1 MAIGD
6 ELDAAARRRFAHTE
20 PDRRA
25 ALRALAIAQALDGTR
40 LAAAARGVGR
50 ARQALRAAVVRDNAE
65 GLAGLHDRARLRRRE
80 TLDAG
85 CWAAGGTAGL
95 GAARGGAG
103 GGGDQQRPPARH
115 RRPHRGVLGCLLHAV
130 CAVAAAAAHGA
141 VLAESQARAGQGQH
155 RSARAIS
162 KPSPPRWPRPPPPI
176 LARCSRSGATQK
188 GRTGHRWFTRG
199 EPPPGRCG
207 KRFLSTDLVAAVRPG
222 SDDAF
227 ALALLLDQ
235 AGWHGTAALRV
246 PDNVTLLPLPSY
258 SPELNPVERVWL
270 YLRERV
276 LSFRLYQDEQ
286 AIVDA
291 LCAAWNALRAE
302 TGRLTTL
309 TSYPWIIRALD
320 QLSNRV
326 NEYNSQ
332 ERS

>member
-1 MAIGD
+1 M
-6 ELDAAARRRFAHTE
+6 
-20 PDRRA
+20 
-25 ALRALAIAQALDGTR
+25 
-40 LAAAARGVGR
+40 
-50 ARQALRAAVVRDNAE
+50 RQ
-65 GLAGLHDRARLRRRE
+65 H
-80 TLDAG
+80 
-85 CWAAGGTAGL
+85 
-95 GAARGGAG
+95 G
-103 GGGDQQRPPARH
+103 GGSHTPSLTGE
-115 RRPHRGVLGCLLHAV
+115 RRC
-130 CAVAAAAAHGA
+130 
-141 VLAESQARAGQGQH
+141 
-155 RSARAIS
+155 
-162 KPSPPRWPRPPPPI
+162 
-176 LARCSRSGATQK
+176 
-188 GRTGHRWFTRG
+188 
-199 EPPPGRCG
+199 GRCG
-207 KRFLSTDLVAAVRPG
+207 KRFLSTDLAAAVRPG

-270 YLRERV
+270 YLPERV